1 MKKNEKYFNLLQSF
15 IYYEINCIKFESH
28 FKMSDISN
36 QKIISNLLIVKIII
50 VTLICI
56 IFIKGKKSYNRY
68 IQNNTKN
75 IPKISVF
82 IPIYNKEKY
91 IKRCIQSIQSQ
102 TLKDIE
108 ILAVNDLS
116 SDNSLDILRELAK
129 EDRRIKI
136 INNKENRG
144 LLYSRA
150 MGVLNSTG
158 EYLMNLD
165 PDDELEGKDN
175 LEYLYQKTKHSQID
189 VISFGTYFKGL
200 NRVMLKCK
208 NLHYVQNQPE
218 LFFSAFNSSN
228 RLNDY
233 LIWNKLIRRD
243 VYLKAYEIFKD
254 KIYGDKWNYHED
266 NIWSILVHKIAN
278 SLRCLKKIIYIY
290 NEFPDSLMKNRFNL
304 IDLNNLIFRHEMY
317 VKIFN
322 SQDESKYLSTEIIV
336 FFFYIIKMNVLVE
349 LIMKNEKVK
358 IKIKNI
364 LIDFLQRY
372 PCSELNTNRIKEFL
386 DAIN

>member
-1 MKKNEKYFNLLQSF
+1 MENSQKYFNLLHLF
-15 IYYEINCIKFESH
+15 IYYEINCIKFDSH

-36 QKIISNLLIVKIII
+36 QKIIFNLFIVKIII

-56 IFIKGKKSYNRY
+56 IFITGKKSYNRY

-82 IPIYNKEKY
+82 IPIYNKENY
-91 IKRCIQSIQSQ
+91 IKKCIQSIQSQ

-108 ILAVNDLS
+108 ILAVNDFS

-129 EDRRIKI
+129 DDQRIKI

-208 NLHYVQNQPE
+208 NFHYVQNQPE

-243 VYLKAYEIFKD
+243 VYIKAYEIFKD

-290 NEFPDSLMKNRFNL
+290 
-304 IDLNNLIFRHEMY
+304 I
-317 VKIFN
+317 
-322 SQDESKYLSTEIIV
+322 QT
-336 FFFYIIKMNVLVE
+336 
-349 LIMKNEKVK
+349 
-358 IKIKNI
+358 
-364 LIDFLQRY
+364 
-372 PCSELNTNRIKEFL
+372 
-386 DAIN
+386 

>member
-1 MKKNEKYFNLLQSF
+1 MKKMKNIVIYYNYLFI
-15 IYYEINCIKFESH
+15 IYYEINYIKFESH

-50 VTLICI
+50 VTFICI

-116 SDNSLDILRELAK
+116 SDNSLDILRVLAK
-129 EDRRIKI
+129 DDRRIKI

-175 LEYLYQKTKHSQID
+175 LEYLYQKTKHSQIE

-290 NEFPDSLMKNRFNL
+290 P
-304 IDLNNLIFRHEMY
+304 
-317 VKIFN
+317 
-322 SQDESKYLSTEIIV
+322 II
-336 FFFYIIKMNVLVE
+336 
-349 LIMKNEKVK
+349 
-358 IKIKNI
+358 
-364 LIDFLQRY
+364 
-372 PCSELNTNRIKEFL
+372 
-386 DAIN
+386 

>member
-1 MKKNEKYFNLLQSF
+1 MENSEKYFNLLQLF
-15 IYYEINCIKFESH
+15 INYEINCIKFESH

-36 QKIISNLLIVKIII
+36 QKIIFNLLIVKIII

-56 IFIKGKKSYNRY
+56 IFIKVKKSYNRY

-322 SQDESKYLSTEIIV
+322 SQDESKYL
-336 FFFYIIKMNVLVE
+336 
-349 LIMKNEKVK
+349 
-358 IKIKNI
+358 
-364 LIDFLQRY
+364 
-372 PCSELNTNRIKEFL
+372 
-386 DAIN
+386 

>member
-1 MKKNEKYFNLLQSF
+1 
-15 IYYEINCIKFESH
+15 
-28 FKMSDISN
+28 
-36 QKIISNLLIVKIII
+36 
-50 VTLICI
+50 
-56 IFIKGKKSYNRY
+56 
-68 IQNNTKN
+68 
-75 IPKISVF
+75 
-82 IPIYNKEKY
+82 
-91 IKRCIQSIQSQ
+91 
-102 TLKDIE
+102 
-108 ILAVNDLS
+108 
-116 SDNSLDILRELAK
+116 
-129 EDRRIKI
+129 
-136 INNKENRG
+136 
-144 LLYSRA
+144 

-189 VISFGTYFKGL
+189 VISFGAYFKGL

-208 NLHYVQNQPE
+208 NFHYVQNQPE

-243 VYLKAYEIFKD
+243 VYIKAYEIFKD

-322 SQDESKYLSTEIIV
+322 SQDESKYISTEIIV
-336 FFFYIIKMNVLVE
+336 FFYYIIKMNVLVE
-349 LIMKNEKVK
+349 LIKKNEKVK

-364 LIDFLQRY
+364 LIDFLQKY
-372 PCSELNTNRIKEFL
+372 PCSELNKNRIKEFL